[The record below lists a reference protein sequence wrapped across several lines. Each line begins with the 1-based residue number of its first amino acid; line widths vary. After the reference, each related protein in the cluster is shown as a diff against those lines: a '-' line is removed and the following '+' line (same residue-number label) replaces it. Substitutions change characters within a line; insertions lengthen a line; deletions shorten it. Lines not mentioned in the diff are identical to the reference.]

1 MNPTRER
8 GRLRRSMRLRLLLLQ
23 LAIVLFSVLAVALV
37 VLRFEDVRTRE
48 LAFEQVHTVAEEM
61 AQNRDVVRWIN
72 EPEAAEHIQPIA
84 RLAQRAAGVAFVVV
98 ADRDG
103 LRVAHP
109 DPEMI
114 GRPVSSDHGPVRG
127 GETFR
132 GTEEGPL
139 GVTFRSKVPVWD
151 GDQVVG
157 TVSVGVQQ
165 SEIRGDLLAVV
176 LGFAPWVLGA
186 AALGTAAAALA
197 ARYVRKRIY
206 GAEPEQMAALHQSRE
221 ALLHSVGD
229 GVVGV
234 DERGVVTLLN
244 DEARRLLDLPS
255 DVTAEGRPA
264 REVFEGDVGAML
276 AGAGGMFGTTGAP
289 DSPDSPESPDST
301 DSTTLLL
308 AGERILVARLRPALI
323 DGRPAGRTLTLQDR
337 TELENTVR
345 ELEGQRSLAET
356 LRAQTHEFSNRLHV
370 ISGLLSLGE
379 ADEAQQYVR
388 SLTGTRSTAGPVD
401 LEDPSLTALV
411 GAQTA
416 AAREAGVGLSVAE
429 DSHVSAGWRSD
440 EDTLTVVANLLTNAI
455 EAAGDGGQV
464 QLHVDAGAGD
474 TTVRVDDSGPGVDPA
489 VAREVFR
496 WGASTK
502 QDADGRSDAIPAGGR
517 GIGLAL
523 VDRIVRRR
531 LGQVD
536 VETSPLGGARF
547 TAAWPGRPERGE

>member
-1 MNPTRER
+1 MSVTRER

-61 AQNRDVVRWIN
+61 AQNREVVRWIN
-72 EPEAAEHIQPIA
+72 EPEGSEHIQPIA
-84 RLAQRAAGVAFVVV
+84 RLAQRAAGVEFVVV

-109 DPEMI
+109 DPEQI

-151 GDQVVG
+151 GDEVVG

-264 REVFEGDVGAML
+264 REVFEGDVGALL
-276 AGAGGMFGTTGAP
+276 AGAGASGVAGAP
-289 DSPDSPESPDST
+289 DSLGAADSPE
-301 DSTTLLL
+301 STTLLL
-308 AGERILVARLRPALI
+308 AGERILVARLRTALI

-337 TELENTVR
+337 TELETTVR

-388 SLTGTRSTAGPVD
+388 SLTGTRSAAGPVD

-464 QLHVDAGAGD
+464 QLHVDAGAGG

-489 VAREVFR
+489 VAGEVFR

-547 TAAWPGRPERGE
+547 TAAWPGWPERGE

>member
-23 LAIVLFSVLAVALV
+23 LAIVLFTVLAVALV
-37 VLRFEDVRTRE
+37 VLRFEDVRTRD

-98 ADRDG
+98 ADQDG

-151 GDQVVG
+151 GDEVVG

-255 DVTAEGRPA
+255 DVEAEGRPA

-276 AGAGGMFGTTGAP
+276 AGAGAP
-289 DSPDSPESPDST
+289 DSLGAADSPE
-301 DSTTLLL
+301 STTLLL

-464 QLHVDAGAGD
+464 QLHVDAGAGG

-502 QDADGRSDAIPAGGR
+502 QDADGRSGAVPAGGR

-531 LGQVD
+531 LGQVE
-536 VETSPLGGARF
+536 VTTSPLGGARF
-547 TAAWPGRPERGE
+547 TAAWRGRPERGE

>member
-23 LAIVLFSVLAVALV
+23 LAIVLFTVLAVALV
-37 VLRFEDVRTRE
+37 VLRFEDLRTRE

-84 RLAQRAAGVAFVVV
+84 RLAQRAAGVEFVVV

-109 DPEMI
+109 DPEMT
-114 GRPVSSDHGPVRG
+114 GQPVSSDHGPVRG

-151 GDQVVG
+151 GDEVVG

-255 DVTAEGRPA
+255 DVEAEGRPA
-264 REVFEGDVGAML
+264 REVFEGDVGALL
-276 AGAGGMFGTTGAP
+276 AGAGASRVAQSA
-289 DSPDSPESPDST
+289 DSPASPDST

-337 TELENTVR
+337 TELETTVR

-464 QLHVDAGAGD
+464 QLHVDAGAGG

-502 QDADGRSDAIPAGGR
+502 QHADGRSGAVPAGGR